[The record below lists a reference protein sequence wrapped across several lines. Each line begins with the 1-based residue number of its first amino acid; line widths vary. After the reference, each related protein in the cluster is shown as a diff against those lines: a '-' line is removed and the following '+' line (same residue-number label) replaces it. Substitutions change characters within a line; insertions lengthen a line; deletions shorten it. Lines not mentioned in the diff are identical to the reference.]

1 MSYYDPI
8 TKKTNQEIQKSYND
22 YIKNYEKNKYLQLW
36 SNIGL
41 KGSIVDPVSK
51 SVNDKNAII
60 IKDYLQKNPQNFFY
74 RMQGGCHN
82 KEGKKMICYEVDS
95 ESSGSDEEEEY
106 DEDME
111 CMEGGKKEDIFN
123 NLKNSMRYGG
133 ASKRPVG
140 GRVYN
145 KKMVGGAS
153 SYDYKYKDP
162 LKAPTEG
169 VLANIMKYIGQKI
182 TKPLLK
188 KMLGGASTQS
198 QLSAQQQAKLNET
211 LTNMKRGTDIRKAR
225 AVNKMDVKEEQM
237 LEQQLN
243 PLDKK
248 EKARREQL
256 SKLTDKQKAAYLRS
270 AAKKGV
276 ERYNKQTEEFSKK
289 AEEDR
294 RYRESR
300 DWANIQKTD
309 RQEALDEKAR
319 LEREAKDKAEYEAS
333 KSLFDKFGEEALG
346 LIPEVAGLIP
356 VKALQAPAKGLLK
369 QGVSGLLGQGSK
381 KKVGVKKVL
390 SPKQKAYQAKIKMI
404 MNKEKC
410 NFKEA
415 LTKLKNYK

>member
-1 MSYYDPI
+1 
-8 TKKTNQEIQKSYND
+8 
-22 YIKNYEKNKYLQLW
+22 
-36 SNIGL
+36 
-41 KGSIVDPVSK
+41 
-51 SVNDKNAII
+51 
-60 IKDYLQKNPQNFFY
+60 
-74 RMQGGCHN
+74 MQGGCHN